1 MACDGFTMLWAR
13 PYPRTYNGTSYS
25 WWDLQKEKAQ
35 IWVGR
40 EVRIDLGWVEEERI
54 QWNIFGWGKKISLYV
69 LGLWLNGFDMF
80 TGILNTV
87 AMIGPIIGFI
97 MSSVF
102 ARLYVDIGYVDL
114 SK

>member
-1 MACDGFTMLWAR
+1 MGLPCSGQGYTQEH
-13 PYPRTYNGTSYS
+13 TV
-25 WWDLQKEKAQ
+25 AQ
-35 IWVGR
+35 AIADEIYKTRRHKFGWVGKWGW
-40 EVRIDLGWVEEERI
+40 ILGESKKNEYNEIFLDEE
-54 QWNIFGWGKKISLYV
+54 KKSLYV